1 MIQYQEIE
9 NSIIEIIAQITNNI
23 EVDAT
28 TTQIDCPGWDS
39 LGFLVII
46 SEVESQFSIT
56 VGVDFFDQMDSVKN
70 ISNYVYSEILKK
82 GI

>member
-1 MIQYQEIE
+1 MTLYEEIE

-23 EVDAT
+23 KVDAN

-46 SEVESQFSIT
+46 SEVESKFSVN
-56 VGVDFFDQMDSVKN
+56 VGVDFFDQMNSVKN
-70 ISNYVYSEILKK
+70 ISNFVYSEILKK